1 MNDVAIRTSGLSKQ
15 YTIGGR
21 RTPRDRFRAGFTTM
35 PEQNANTIWALND
48 VSFEVKQGEVLG
60 IIGKNGS
67 GKSTLLKILSRI
79 TKPTRGE
86 AEIHG
91 RVGSLLEVGT
101 GFHPEL
107 TGRENIQL
115 NGALLGMKK
124 AEIDRHFDA
133 IVAFAEVEKFLD
145 MPVKRYSSGMYM
157 RLAFAVA
164 AHLVTDILFVD
175 EVLAVGDAAFQKKC
189 LGKMDEVS
197 RDGRTILFVTHNL
210 GAVAQLC
217 PRTLLLKS
225 GRVVSLDKSETILAN
240 YLSEGS
246 SDMLDVLLD
255 PMRNPASPLVL
266 TRCHIAALDETP
278 VRRVDVA
285 RGFKILLEAIARRE
299 VIDTDVSI
307 RVSSDLG
314 APLFTTNLS
323 DSMGKL
329 ARIGPGKCF
338 YEVEIPSHFLAPG
351 TYSLHVGIHRPNVE
365 ALDVHDGIL
374 SFSVEESGSDMW
386 NYRGKRYGSILV
398 NFPWSEEYAS

>member
-1 MNDVAIRTSGLSKQ
+1 MGDVAIRTCGLSKQ
-15 YTIGGR
+15 YVIGGR
-21 RTPRDRFRAGFTTM
+21 RDQRDDFCTGFTTM
-35 PEQNANTIWALND
+35 TKQNANTIWALND

-60 IIGKNGS
+60 VIGKNGS

-79 TKPTRGE
+79 TKPTKGE

-124 AEIDRHFDA
+124 TEIDRHFDA
-133 IVAFAEVEKFLD
+133 IVAFAEVEQFLD
-145 MPVKRYSSGMYM
+145 TPVKRYSSGMYM

-210 GAVAQLC
+210 GALAQLC
-217 PRTLLLKS
+217 PRTLLLRS
-225 GRVVSLDKSETILAN
+225 GSVMSLDKSEVVLAN

-246 SDMLDVLLD
+246 SNTLDISLD
-255 PMRNPASPLVL
+255 PLRNPSSPLVL
-266 TRCHIAALDETP
+266 TRCYIVAPDKTP

-285 RGFKILLEAIARRE
+285 QGFKIILEVIARRE
-299 VIDTDVSI
+299 VVDTDVSI
-307 RVSSDLG
+307 RVLSDLG
-314 APLFTTNLS
+314 APLFTSNLS
-323 DSMGKL
+323 DYAGNL
-329 ARIGPGKCF
+329 ARIQPGEHF
-338 YEVEIPSHFLAPG
+338 YEVDIPSRFLAPG
-351 TYSLHVGIHRPNVE
+351 TYSLHVGIHRPNIE
-365 ALDVHDGIL
+365 TLDVHDGLL
-374 SFSVEESGSDMW
+374 SFTVEESGSDMW
-386 NYRGKRYGSILV
+386 RYQGKRYGSILV
-398 NFPWSEEYAS
+398 NFPWSKEYTS